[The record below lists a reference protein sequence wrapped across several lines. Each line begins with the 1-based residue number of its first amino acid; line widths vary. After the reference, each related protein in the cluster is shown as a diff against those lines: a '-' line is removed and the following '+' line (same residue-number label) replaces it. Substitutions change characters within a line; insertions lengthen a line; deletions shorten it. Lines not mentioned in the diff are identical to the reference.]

1 MSIVVGVEIGGSHI
15 TTALVDLEKQQILEE
30 SKRRKFINS
39 QADAG
44 SILKAWSEIIRSLW
58 DSFPQKVERIGI
70 AIPGPFNYEDGIS
83 LILDQDKFN
92 SLFNLNVK
100 RELSN
105 ILGIP
110 PGNIKFTNDAA
121 SFLQGELFCGAV
133 QNQDGVL
140 GLTLGTGLGSAY
152 SIQGIAYDAGLWN
165 SSFKEGIAEDYLS
178 TRWFIKRYK
187 ELSGITVSG
196 VREMLE
202 TDDLI
207 SIQKVFEEFGKTLG
221 LFLIPQIENKK
232 YKAIVFGGNI
242 SNASDYFFPF
252 LKEFLNSHN
261 INLPLRVSILQEEA
275 ALIGAASLWDKAGTL
290 A

>member
-15 TTALVDLEKQQILEE
+15 TTALVDLEKQQIIEE
-30 SKRRKFINS
+30 SKKRKFINS
-39 QADAG
+39 QADAP
-44 SILKAWSEIIRSLW
+44 SILKDWSEIIRSSSDYL
-58 DSFPQKVERIGI
+58 SQPVERIGI
-70 AIPGPFNYEDGIS
+70 AIPGPFNYDDGIS
-83 LILDQDKFN
+83 LIHDQDKFN

-105 ILGIP
+105 LLGIP
-110 PGNIKFTNDAA
+110 PGNLKFTNDAS
-121 SFLQGELFCGAV
+121 SFLQGELFSGAV
-133 QNQDGVL
+133 KNMNGVL

-165 SSFKEGIAEDYLS
+165 STLKEGIAEDYLS
-178 TRWFIKRYK
+178 TRWFVKRFK
-187 ELSGITVSG
+187 ELSGISVSG

-202 TDDLI
+202 ADDLL
-207 SIQKVFEEFGKTLG
+207 SARKVFEEFGKTLG
-221 LFLIPQIENKK
+221 LFLIPLIEGKK
-232 YKAIVFGGNI
+232 YQAVVFGGNI
-242 SNASDYFFPF
+242 SNAGDYFFPF

-261 INLPLRVSILQEEA
+261 INIPLLVSVLQEEA